1 MAVVDNAAQNL
12 QKEYNQRVNTGAQQI
27 NQMYGNQL
35 ASQQQQLK
43 TAYDQNLS
51 DQTAAK
57 NQIGKTFQ
65 SSANDLAVQYERN
78 KRNLNAQAMANGLNT
93 GAGSQQQLAL
103 NQQYLTNMG
112 KLRGQEAQAVTEAD
126 RQIANLKM
134 NYQNQVSQAIA
145 DNDFRRA
152 AALMDNYN
160 NQQNWLDA
168 RTERAEDLALRAQ
181 ERAEGRA
188 WELEDEQRAWQRTQQ
203 TRAEDQAIRAAELQ
217 KQYDVRAQERAEDL
231 AQRNRER
238 SEDWEHTL
246 TTRKEDLE
254 QRNRER
260 AEDQAIREK
269 ELQQQY
275 DVRAQ
280 ERKEDLE
287 QRNRERTED
296 RQWSVEDRDI
306 NLKLDQAKTAASYG
320 DFSGYAALYGKD
332 IASTMRQTW
341 IMQNPDMAWATGQ
354 ISRKDFN
361 MLTGREPNYYWLRE
375 NNGGGGGTTTTNNDG
390 NLGEMWWALPEA
402 HTAWTSTSNK
412 TYQT

>member
-27 NQMYGNQL
+27 NQLYGNQL

-57 NQIGKTFQ
+57 NQIGKTYQ
-65 SSANDLAVQYERN
+65 ASANDLAVQYERN
-78 KRNLNAQAMANGLNT
+78 KRNLNMQAAANGLNT
-93 GAGSQQQLAL
+93 GTGSQQQLAL

-112 KLRGQEAQAVTEAD
+112 KLRGQEAQANVEAD

-145 DNDFRRA
+145 DNDFKRA

-160 NQQNWLDA
+160 QQQGWLDA
-168 RTERAEDLALRAQ
+168 KTERAEDLALRAK
-181 ERAEGRA
+181 ERAESRE
-188 WELEDEQRAWQRTQQ
+188 WELADDQRAWQRTQQ

-231 AQRNRER
+231 AQRNLER
-238 SEDWEHTL
+238 SEDWQHTL
-246 TTRKEDLE
+246 QTRKEDLE
-254 QRNRER
+254 QRNKER
-260 AEDQAIREK
+260 SEDQAIRAAELEK
-269 ELQQQY
+269 QY
-275 DVRAQ
+275 EVRAQ
-280 ERKEDLE
+280 EREEDFA
-287 QRNRERTED
+287 QRNKERAED

-320 DFSGYAALYGKD
+320 DFSGYAALYGND
-332 IASTMRQTW
+332 IAKTMKQTW
-341 IMQNPDMAWATGQ
+341 VMQNPDLAWATGQ
-354 ISRKDFN
+354 ISRTDFQ
-361 MLTGREPNYYWLRE
+361 MLTGREPNYYWLRDDSDS
-375 NNGGGGGTTTTNNDG
+375 GGGNNNNANIG

-412 TYQT
+412 TYQS